1 MKETAWSRREP
12 SSLRPLVIQPLVDVA
27 LWRPRIL
34 VTSTIDA
41 PGGVG
46 PGDPPTRPP
55 AVIAQVGATSSFLR
69 GIDEVR
75 QDLAARAAAAEARAR
90 TADSERDRVAAAMET
105 YELHAAFDEVLVGAW
120 REVTALMQERG
131 LR

>member
-1 MKETAWSRREP
+1 MRHRASNRREP
-12 SSLRPLVIQPLVDVA
+12 PTAPLVIEPDVDVA
-27 LWRPRIL
+27 LWRPRII

-41 PGGVG
+41 PGGVAV
-46 PGDPPTRPP
+46 GDPPSRPP
-55 AVIAQVGATSSFLR
+55 AVTAQVNATGSFLR

-75 QDLAARAAAAEARAR
+75 HDLAARAAAAEARAR
-90 TADSERDRVAAAMET
+90 AADCDRERVAAAIET
-105 YELHAAFDEVLVGAW
+105 YELHAAFDEVLVGTW